1 MRMNHI
7 GEISYNKVGSKM
19 IIINYYSYKDMDVY
33 FEDYNWTY
41 YHARYDTFKNGQL
54 KCPYEPRAFGIGFLG
69 EGKYTKKEY
78 EFYYTKWHGII
89 ERVKS
94 EKYHNDKPTYIDVEI
109 GDMKNFQIFCK
120 WMDENYYTIPNE
132 TMCVDKDIL
141 FKNNKLY
148 DTSKCCIVPNNINVL
163 FTKNDSIRGEC
174 PIGVSYSKT
183 KGKFMA
189 TCSHYDFSRHKK
201 GNKHLG
207 YFNNEMDAFE
217 LYKTFKENEI
227 KYRADYY
234 KDYLPQNVY
243 EALYNYEVEIND

>member
-1 MRMNHI
+1 MRTNHI
-7 GEISYNKVGSKM
+7 GETTYNKVGSKM
-19 IIINYYSYKDMDVY
+19 IIINYYSCRDMEVY
-33 FEDYNWTY
+33 FEDYNWIY

-54 KCPYEPRAFGIGFLG
+54 KCPYEPRAFDIGFLG
-69 EGKYTKKEY
+69 EGKYTKKEHG
-78 EFYYTKWHGII
+78 FYYAKWHGII
-89 ERVKS
+89 QRVKS
-94 EKYHNDKPTYIDVEI
+94 EKYHDDKPTYIDVEI
-109 GDMKNFQIFCK
+109 GDMKNFQIFCE

-132 TMCVDKDIL
+132 TMCIDKDIL

-148 DTSKCCIVPNNINVL
+148 DTSKCCIVPNNINTL

-174 PIGVSYSKT
+174 PIGVSYSKA
-183 KGKFMA
+183 KGKFIA
-189 TCSHYDFSRHKK
+189 TCSHYDFNKHKK

-207 YFNNEMDAFE
+207 YFNNEIDAFE